1 MASARPE
8 SASCYTAYLAIRRCA
23 GIEARVFTRVFVKPQ
38 ANRVLGGDDSL
49 CYTTVNAV
57 GFSGTS
63 RTDSRDLFHLH
74 EPTSDAIPCHMTGP
88 NLPFTFCITGARI
101 PRKHLNVTRWMLD
114 VSAPDSAT
122 HQSASS
128 RCAELDLMSKEAVL
142 TGLLIARAK
151 DERRLPN

>member
-23 GIEARVFTRVFVKPQ
+23 GIEARVFTRVLVKPQ

-74 EPTSDAIPCHMTGP
+74 EPTSDAIPCHMTGTQP
-88 NLPFTFCITGARI
+88 AVYFLHYWGTDPTETLERDA
-101 PRKHLNVTRWMLD
+101 MD
-114 VSAPDSAT
+114 VG
-122 HQSASS
+122 
-128 RCAELDLMSKEAVL
+128 R
-142 TGLLIARAK
+142 
-151 DERRLPN
+151 ERS